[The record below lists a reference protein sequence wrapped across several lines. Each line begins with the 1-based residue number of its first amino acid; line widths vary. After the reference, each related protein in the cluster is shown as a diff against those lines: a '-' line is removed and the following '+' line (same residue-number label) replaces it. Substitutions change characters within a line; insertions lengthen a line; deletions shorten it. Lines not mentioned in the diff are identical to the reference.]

1 MNLGKQLK
9 ETRLTLGISQDTI
22 ADKLNTSRLTIT
34 SWENNETMPDI
45 PSLILLSEY
54 YHLSLDTLLKEDK
67 RMIKQVTESTILF
80 NIKQVSF
87 VFAIFLFLLL
97 FLIICL
103 VIEKVT
109 FFIYYL
115 LLIFIVILLSKSF
128 IMYLLHQKGLLK
140 RVRRL
145 A

>member
-115 LLIFIVILLSKSF
+115 IIMSIIVLISKYFITF
-128 IMYLLHQKGLLK
+128 IIKQKKTLK